1 METCI
6 KECTAFLHWG
16 VGGKLIQAE
25 FLIPWL
31 LQQGADPARA
41 EHVSKSR
48 DEWQKSELLSI
59 FQD

>member
-25 FLIPWL
+25 FLIPRL
-31 LQQGADPARA
+31 LQQGADPAHA
-41 EHVSKSR
+41 EQVPKCR
-48 DEWQKSELLSI
+48 DEWQKSDLLST